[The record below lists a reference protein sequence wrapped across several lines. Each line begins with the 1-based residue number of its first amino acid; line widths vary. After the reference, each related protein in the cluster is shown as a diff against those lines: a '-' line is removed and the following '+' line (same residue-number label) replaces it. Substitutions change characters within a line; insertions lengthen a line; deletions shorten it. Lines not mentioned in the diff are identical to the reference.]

1 MTTTLDLDVSY
12 AALCAAG
19 AVCRRERRLRTSLAS
34 LLANPRDASA
44 WAEVRSCTRPEEEQ
58 LLRSELDLLE
68 TVSQSGSAGSGMGGS
83 PRTPFT
89 EGESC

>member
-1 MTTTLDLDVSY
+1 MTTTLDLDVSH

-34 LLANPRDASA
+34 LLADPRDAKA
-44 WAEVRSCTRPEEEQ
+44 WAEVRSCTQLEQQQ
-58 LLRSELDLLE
+58 LLRADLDLLE

-83 PRTPFT
+83 PRTPFP
-89 EGESC
+89 EEESC

>member
-19 AVCRRERRLRTSLAS
+19 AVCRRERRLRASLAT
-34 LLANPRDASA
+34 LLADPRDVGA

-58 LLRSELDLLE
+58 LLSSDLALLE
-68 TVSQSGSAGSGMGGS
+68 TVSQSGSAGMGMGGS
-83 PRTPFT
+83 PRTPFP
-89 EGESC
+89 EEESC